1 MIFEFWKMHGLGN
14 DFAVLDGLG
23 DSAEARQVRGEA
35 DALSRTARALCDRH
49 FGIGADGI
57 IAVLP
62 SETADFKMHYVN
74 SDGSVSPMC
83 GNGIRCAAKFVFD
96 RGILNAE
103 SLAVETGAGVVAIEL
118 SVIGGSVAGVT
129 VDMGAPDFRAASL
142 PAIFPGGAE
151 TLIEGELKVDGEN
164 MTLTCLSM
172 GNPHCVH
179 FIDRQISVA
188 DFPVHRIGRILENM
202 TDVFPQ
208 RVNAGFAKAHDG
220 DRMDLRV
227 FERGCGE
234 TMACGSGAC
243 AAVAAG
249 IAGGRLSAGVPVAVT
264 LPGGV
269 LEISWSGKDADGI
282 SMFGPAVKAYE
293 GVFDLNDYAR

>member
-1 MIFEFWKMHGLGN
+1 MHGLGN

-23 DSAEARQVRGEA
+23 DSPAARLVRDEA
-35 DALSRTARALCDRH
+35 DALSRAARALCDRH

-83 GNGIRCAAKFVFD
+83 GNGIRCAAKFVYD
-96 RGILNAE
+96 RGISKAE
-103 SLAVETGAGVVAIEL
+103 SLGVETGAGVVRIEL
-118 SVIGGSVAGVT
+118 SVLGGKVAGVT
-129 VDMGAPDFRAASL
+129 VDMGAPSFSAASL
-142 PAIFPGGAE
+142 QANFPGGADR
-151 TLIEGELKVDGEN
+151 LIEGRLKVDGEDL
-164 MTLTCLSM
+164 TLTCLSM

-179 FIDRQISVA
+179 FIDGQISVA
-188 DFPVHRIGRILENM
+188 DFPVHRIGKILENM

-208 RVNAGFAKAHDG
+208 RVNAGFAKAHDQ
-220 DRMDLRV
+220 DRLDLRV
-227 FERGCGE
+227 WERGCGE

-249 IAGGRLSAGVPVAVT
+249 IASGRLSANVPIAVT

-269 LEISWSGKDADGI
+269 LEISWSGSESDGI

-293 GVFDLNDYAR
+293 GVFDLNDYI